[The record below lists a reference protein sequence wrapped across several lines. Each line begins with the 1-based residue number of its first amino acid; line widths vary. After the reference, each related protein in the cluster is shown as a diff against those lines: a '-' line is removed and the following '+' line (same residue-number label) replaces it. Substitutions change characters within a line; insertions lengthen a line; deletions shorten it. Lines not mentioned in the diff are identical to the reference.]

1 MFILHIP
8 KNTGFIYFRRNEHSA
23 RIHIATEAYTKR
35 VQRTQS
41 DSTGNIKSFLSKP
54 IGPNEIAQ
62 KETKKIPNPITR
74 TSSFENITERSQN
87 YWHVSSLKFYFLQT
101 LSTRIL

>member
-62 KETKKIPNPITR
+62 KETKKNPKSNHTNFFFR
-74 TSSFENITERSQN
+74 EYYRKKPKLLACFQFKVLFPADFE
-87 YWHVSSLKFYFLQT
+87 H
-101 LSTRIL
+101 